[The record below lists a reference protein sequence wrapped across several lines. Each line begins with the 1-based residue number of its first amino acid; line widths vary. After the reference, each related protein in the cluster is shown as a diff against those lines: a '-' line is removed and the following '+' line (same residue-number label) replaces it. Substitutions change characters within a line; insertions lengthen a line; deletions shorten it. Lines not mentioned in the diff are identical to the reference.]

1 MDNDIIDN
9 IIGKIN
15 NFKFYQSRYRAQLK
29 NKHNPNVS
37 CFPSSVS
44 NMLSHFDIEISPDT
58 IIHDANIHADLWRGV
73 NKIVR
78 YEFRS
83 KMFQL
88 WQVEENVINFYL
100 PKYKATQRY
109 KISLEALKQFV
120 KFNPVIINTAP
131 KYRGRVLGHI
141 MLIVGIV
148 DDGFIID
155 DPFGDFRV
163 NYATGH
169 YNKGNDLFVTF
180 KEFEKIRGTM
190 AITLQER

>member
-1 MDNDIIDN
+1 MDNDIINN

-15 NFKFYQSRYRAQLK
+15 NARFYASRYRSQLK
-29 NKHNPNVS
+29 NKSNPYIS

-44 NMLSHFDIEISPDT
+44 NLLSKFNVEVSPDK
-58 IIHDANIHADLWRGV
+58 IMSDCNLHSDLWRGI

-88 WQVEENVINFYL
+88 WQAEENVINFYL
-100 PKYKATQRY
+100 PKYKATQHY
-109 KISLEALKQFV
+109 KLSLEALKQFV
-120 KFNPVIINTAP
+120 KFNPVIVNTTP
-131 KYRGRVLGHI
+131 KYHGKTLGHI

-190 AITLQER
+190 SITIKGQ